1 MITVDFAE
9 SSAGP
14 ATSTMIQGRAR
25 LLDVCDDARA
35 PVLFGCRAARCT
47 TCRVEIL
54 EGESL
59 LDPAGPEEAELLA
72 AIGASSRIRLACQ
85 AAVRDG
91 AGTLRLR
98 WIGSD
103 PSKLYAI
110 PYA

>member
-1 MITVDFAE
+1 MTTVDFAE

-14 ATSTMIQGRAR
+14 ATSAVVQGRAR

-54 EGESL
+54 QGENL
-59 LDPAGPEEAELLA
+59 LEPAGPEEAELLA
-72 AIGASSRIRLACQ
+72 AIGAPSGIRIACQ
-85 AAVRDG
+85 AAVRDD

-98 WIGSD
+98 WIGRD
-103 PSKLYAI
+103 LSKPDAI